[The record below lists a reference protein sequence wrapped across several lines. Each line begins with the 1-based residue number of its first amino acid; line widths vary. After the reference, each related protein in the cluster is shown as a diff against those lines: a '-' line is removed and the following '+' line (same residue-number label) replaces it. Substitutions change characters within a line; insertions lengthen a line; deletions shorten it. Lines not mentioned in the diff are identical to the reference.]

1 MMLAMNFIKSN
12 TVQELID
19 LDNEIDQLITQE
31 IISDNPD
38 LTAIS
43 DGIINYED
51 YYSAKFKIMWILK
64 EPYDEVDENENASGG
79 GWHLREV
86 INKRKTFQEY
96 ENGKGTFK
104 PMIYA
109 TWGIFNDFCLWD
121 NMNDVENDPSM
132 LTVLKNIAYIN
143 VKKLPGRKTSNNSEI
158 ANAYRLY
165 NRILLKQIWSY
176 NPDII
181 IGGYTLK
188 LFLNDLGLKREEMVK
203 NGSLDYIIKD
213 NKVFIDAYHPAQRKG
228 NTGVSQ
234 EQYCDDIIN
243 TVKIYSK
250 IVNSGN

>member
-1 MMLAMNFIKSN
+1 MIIAMNFIKSN
-12 TVQELID
+12 TIQELID
-19 LDNEIDQLITQE
+19 LDNEIDQLIKEE

-38 LTAIS
+38 LTSIC
-43 DGIINYED
+43 DGIINYDE
-51 YYSAKFKIMWILK
+51 YFSAKYKILWILK
-64 EPYDEVDENENASGG
+64 EPYDEIDENGNLSGG
-79 GWHLREV
+79 GWHLRDV
-86 INKRKTFQEY
+86 IISRKTIEEY
-96 ENGKGTFK
+96 ENGRNTFK

-121 NMNDVENDPSM
+121 IMHDVENDPTM
-132 LTVLKNIAYIN
+132 LKVLKSIAYIN
-143 VKKLPGRKTSNNSEI
+143 VKKIPGRKTSNNSEI
-158 ANAYRLY
+158 SNAYRLY

-213 NKVFIDAYHPAQRKG
+213 NKVFIDAYHPAQRTG

-243 TVKIYSK
+243 TVKIWSTFSNQ
-250 IVNSGN
+250 IF